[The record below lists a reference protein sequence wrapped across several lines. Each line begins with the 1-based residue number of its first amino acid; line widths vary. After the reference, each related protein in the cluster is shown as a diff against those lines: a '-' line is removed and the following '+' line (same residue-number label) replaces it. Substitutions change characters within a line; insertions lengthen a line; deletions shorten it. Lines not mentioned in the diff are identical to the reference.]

1 MVLERLTDLDK
12 PALLGFLL
20 KCFACQRIDALA
32 LRRLAVAIVLAF
44 PEDLREFLEEPLEIS
59 FPPGRPEPEC
69 RGRLLAAGLT
79 QIAVGVTYDTSG
91 SITHPVSKLGATLHK
106 LVSDEQR
113 TP

>member
-32 LRRLAVAIVLAF
+32 LRRLAVAI
-44 PEDLREFLEEPLEIS
+44 PEDLRESLEEPLEIS

-79 QIAVGVTYDTSG
+79 QIAVGVT
-91 SITHPVSKLGATLHK
+91 
-106 LVSDEQR
+106 
-113 TP
+113 